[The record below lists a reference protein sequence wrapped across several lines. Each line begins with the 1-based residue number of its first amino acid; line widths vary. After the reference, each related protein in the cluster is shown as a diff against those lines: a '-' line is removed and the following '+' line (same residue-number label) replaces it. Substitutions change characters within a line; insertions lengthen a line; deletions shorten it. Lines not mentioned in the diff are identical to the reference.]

1 MNREK
6 ACLSISISSHII
18 LLVYCIKYIFFRR
31 KGDINQL
38 DQHTKYQIEQLN

>member
-18 LLVYCIKYIFFRR
+18 YCIKYIFFRR